1 MEVTTAGKKRDL
13 TPEIL
18 NGLLVLLDPDRERAG
33 VQYEFLRAKLMRIF
47 EWRGSSSPEDD
58 ADETLDRIAH
68 KVAEGETVRDVHAY
82 AGGVARLVWLES
94 VKRERRSRAALEQLP
109 QSEGG
114 VVEPEARSE
123 CFGSCLS
130 KLPPDARSLVV
141 EYYRKEKSAKI
152 ESRKKLAESLGI
164 AHGTLR
170 LRVYRLRAQLER
182 CVEHC
187 LKESAVG

>member
-1 MEVTTAGKKRDL
+1 MEVTVTGKNRDL

-18 NGLLVLLDPDRERAG
+18 GGLLTLLDPDGERAG
-33 VQYEFLRAKLMRIF
+33 EQYELLRAKLIRIF
-47 EWRGSSSPEDD
+47 EWRGSSSPEDG

-68 KVAEGETVRDVHAY
+68 KVAEGELVRDVHAY

-109 QSEGG
+109 QGEAE
-114 VVEPEARSE
+114 VVEPEVRRE

-130 KLPPDARSLVV
+130 KLPDDARSLVV

-152 ESRKKLAESLGI
+152 ESRKNLAESLGI
-164 AHGTLR
+164 TPGTLR
-170 LRVYRLRAQLER
+170 LRVYRLRAQLEQ

-187 LKESAVG
+187 LKKSAAG

>member
-1 MEVTTAGKKRDL
+1 MEVTAGKKREL

-33 VQYEFLRAKLMRIF
+33 EFYELLRAKLVRIF
-47 EWRGSSSPEDD
+47 EWRGSSFPEDD

-68 KVAEGETVRDVHAY
+68 KVAEGEPVRDVHAY

-114 VVEPEARSE
+114 VVESEVRSE

-152 ESRKKLAESLGI
+152 ESRKRLAESLGI

-182 CVEHC
+182 CVEQC
-187 LKESAVG
+187 LKKSAAG